1 MAVQTRG
8 AAGLCGQL
16 RADDD
21 GYDHDDD
28 DDDGGGCDDLFS
40 SLAPWLVFRFLS
52 FFFFFDESLE
62 ALDSCDHSSNQLRQ
76 WGP

>member
-16 RADDD
+16 RTDDD
-21 GYDHDDD
+21 GYDHD

-40 SLAPWLVFRFLS
+40 SLALWLVFRFLS
-52 FFFFFDESLE
+52 FFSFLTRVSRPLIPVIT
-62 ALDSCDHSSNQLRQ
+62 AVIS
-76 WGP
+76 